1 MIISNTN
8 KGIYFAWRD
17 ENNER
22 KSEVVPFSDYPPYF
36 YIEENA
42 FQPDKIVKNDRWK
55 NSKVYSIR
63 YEEGNWSN
71 LDGDKLVKVICNHP
85 SEIKT
90 ISKEMSESYGTQT
103 YEADVQYHYRAS
115 IDRFK
120 NDVPYH
126 EYDMRKWY
134 WDMEWMQGGEHDG
147 AITCIVCYDNYDD
160 EYIIYSWF
168 PNKDSHVA
176 NVPLTDGLDTTLL
189 TNAILRICM

>member
-1 MIISNTN
+1 
-8 KGIYFAWRD
+8 
-17 ENNER
+17 
-22 KSEVVPFSDYPPYF
+22 
-36 YIEENA
+36 
-42 FQPDKIVKNDRWK
+42 
-55 NSKVYSIR
+55 
-63 YEEGNWSN
+63 
-71 LDGDKLVKVICNHP
+71 
-85 SEIKT
+85 
-90 ISKEMSESYGTQT
+90 MSESYGTQT

-134 WDMEWMQGGEHDG
+134 WDMEWMQGGELDG

-189 TNAILRICM
+189 TFDSEEMLIRTFINYCAAKDPDMLIAWFGNRFDLPKLLERSAYHNIDARLLSPVLEVSNYVYSVGDSKFKRDFYGPKEQPI